1 MAGIGADIRVLAGLG
16 GCLEVED
23 VFSPGGDLRGSGKDF
38 GDWGDVVL
46 FDGLGPEGE
55 GGFDDFVERIGGNE
69 GEVVHE
75 FSGVV
80 VDDVEGDFGAGGGGE
95 GLAVKAHAGEHADF

>member
-1 MAGIGADIRVLAGLG
+1 MAGIGADVRILARLG

-23 VFSPGGDLRGSGKDF
+23 VFSTGGDLRGGGKDF

-46 FDGLGPEGE
+46 FEGLGPEGE
-55 GGFDDFVERIGGNE
+55 GGFDDFVEGAGDNE

-75 FSGVV
+75 FGGII
-80 VDDVEGDFGAGGGGE
+80 VDYVKGNFGASGGGE
-95 GLAVKAHAGEHADF
+95 GLAVKAHAGEHTDF